1 LPVVLLGL
9 LTAAVGVVFR
19 HLLLQPLWSDEQ
31 WWPLRI
37 SLPQGVWSHL
47 DQAPSPSALGW
58 LVIERVVVGTC

>member
-31 WWPLRI
+31 WRPLRI